1 MQSKFISEV
10 KPSEPSS
17 GTNTKSVI
25 RVNGKT
31 GFEEICDM
39 VQNDDDTVCDENG
52 WKINN
57 STLNHPQ
64 LRDYL
69 EVVDHLYGFRDWSV
83 DP

>member
-39 VQNDDDTVCDENG
+39 VQNEDDTVCDENG
-52 WKINN
+52 WKIIN

-69 EVVDHLYGFRDWSV
+69 EVIDHLYGFRDRSV

>member
-10 KPSEPSS
+10 KPGEPSS
-17 GTNTKSVI
+17 GKNTKSVI

-39 VQNDDDTVCDENG
+39 VQNEDDTVCDENG
-52 WKINN
+52 WKIIN